1 MKKYVIDLQIF
12 SKKLCKLLIDK
23 GMIYKKKNPIPDPI
37 QLYNALNPNDKIS
50 RKDIEKFGRSN
61 YSIKVRSQDD
71 WIKGKHYPKNISD
84 VLNLCNALECDL
96 DYLFTED
103 MICHTHDEQ
112 FISDYTGLSKE
123 SIKLLHKLTTYDK
136 GKPRLFIL
144 DYFIRNVKFS
154 LYLTDKIKD
163 YFDKRDRYKRW
174 EKKFLQEEEEQRNLD
189 IFELLEYPQTISRS
203 KLKEYENVKDAAH
216 FQVQKDFDDILEIF
230 IKYLDKYNIQI
241 PDTNQDME

>member
-1 MKKYVIDLQIF
+1 MPKKERIFPIDTV
-12 SKKLCKLLIDK
+12 
-23 GMIYKKKNPIPDPI
+23 GGRI
-37 QLYNALNPNDKIS
+37 QHKRHELGIS
-50 RKDIEKFGRSN
+50 RSKLYDLVYNIAEKSSDAGSESSKEKTVFHWESN
-61 YSIKVRSQDD
+61 KTQ
-71 WIKGKHYPKNISD
+71 
-84 VLNLCNALECDL
+84 L
-96 DYLFTED
+96 DYNTLKAMCKTLQCSSDYLLGLDECSNKTYQF
-103 MICHTHDEQ
+103 IHDE
-112 FISDYTGLSKE
+112 TGLSEKA
-123 SIKLLHKLTTYDK
+123 IKQLHKFTTYDK